1 MKEVDHAISS
11 LNSFFE
17 ISMELLYEE
26 WKSGEYK
33 KLSECPSYEETSTYR
48 KAMAIMEKYY
58 YGSNYKTTPLKEC
71 IEGHMWVHKGIKVE
85 W

>member
-1 MKEVDHAISS
+1 
-11 LNSFFE
+11 
-17 ISMELLYEE
+17 MELLYKE
-26 WKSGEYK
+26 WESGEYK